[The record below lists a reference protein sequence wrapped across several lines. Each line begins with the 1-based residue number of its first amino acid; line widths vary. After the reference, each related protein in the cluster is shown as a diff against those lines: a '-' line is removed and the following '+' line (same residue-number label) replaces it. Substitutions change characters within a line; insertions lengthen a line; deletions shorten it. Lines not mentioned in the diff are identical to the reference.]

1 MRNRTNKRIHLNR
14 GGTSSSKTGSIIRLI
29 LSWLITG
36 YIDDEVFFER
46 WLVTIV
52 RKYTS
57 NLTRSVQ
64 RDFENAIEEAGLKN
78 QIQVNKSAR
87 TYSYQGRQVE
97 FIGIDDPQ
105 KARGPRRDILYCNEA
120 NELTYED
127 FQQLNMRTRYKVF
140 IDFNPDDE
148 DIWINTEIEQK
159 RRTEVWDVELIV
171 STYKDNPFLSKEI
184 IHEIEALRSNPIYWR
199 VYGEWQYGKIEGLI
213 FDFTDIEQVPPDA
226 ELLGYWLDFWY
237 TNDPTALIAVYRYN
251 NEIILDEI
259 IYETGLTNTYKGQS
273 DKDKSIVWQLENNGI
288 ERSMEIFADSA
299 EPKSIEEIYKEG
311 WNVKPVKKW
320 PDSVLFW
327 IQVMK
332 GYKIRVTQRSH
343 NLRKEFRN
351 YSWAKDKNGNT
362 LNKPVD
368 NFNHWID
375 AVRYF
380 AIMRL
385 AKVFKKKTIRVL

>member
-29 LSWLITG
+29 ISWLITG

-87 TYSYQGRQVE
+87 TYSYQWRQVE
-97 FIGIDDPQ
+97 FIWIDDPQ

-184 IHEIEALRSNPIYWR
+184 IHEIEALRSNPVYWR
-199 VYGEWQYGKIEGLI
+199 VYWEGQYGKIEGLI
-213 FDFTDIEQVPPDA
+213 FDFEDIEQVPTDA
-226 ELLGYWLDFWY
+226 ELLWYWLDFWY

-259 IYETGLTNTYKGQS
+259 IYETGLTNTYKGPS
-273 DKDKSIVWQLENNGI
+273 DKDKSIVWQLENNWI

-311 WNVKPVKKW
+311 WNVKPVKKG
-320 PDSVLFW
+320 PDSVLFG

-332 GYKIRVTQRSH
+332 WYKIRVTQRSH